1 MAIFR
6 LYFVFRVVGTTT
18 TRTTEIY
25 LLPISAA
32 QSEIWFWGIINEKT
46 LTVKDLNQGVISQVG
61 LE

>member
-25 LLPISAA
+25 LLPISAG